1 MPLPPALVGVGGFS
15 AERCLRQSPCGR
27 CSGPPSDPGEGAA
40 AHRVAPEHV
49 GHSAAACEPCNS
61 CCWLACDSCC
71 PEPRL
76 NWGSVLAFAEAELA
90 RVGSISGTWLAL
102 RLLLAY
108 AFLSGGLRLQVVVGD
123 APRPAGD
130 RADRARAIARAFGQ

>member
-1 MPLPPALVGVGGFS
+1 MHL
-15 AERCLRQSPCGR
+15 
-27 CSGPPSDPGEGAA
+27 
-40 AHRVAPEHV
+40 
-49 GHSAAACEPCNS
+49 GHLAAACEPCDS

-102 RLLLAY
+102 LLLLAY